1 MESIAKSNLSKA
13 IQFLEGAEL
22 SFNAGNYDSVVV
34 LATMAGVKSKDSIAI
49 WFTGR
54 SRKGKSHIE
63 AVAELKEINQV
74 PPEVIR
80 AFRDLMS
87 RKTDVQYGTELIS
100 KVRAEALLQQ
110 ARSMVVYTQKLLGT
124 N

>member
-1 MESIAKSNLSKA
+1 METIAKSNLSKA

-80 AFRDLMS
+80 SFRDLMS

>member
-1 MESIAKSNLSKA
+1 LESIAKSNLSKA

-22 SFNAGNYDSVVV
+22 SFKARNYDSVVV
-34 LATMAGVKSKDSIAI
+34 LATMAGIKSKDSIAI

-80 AFRDLMS
+80 LFRDLMS